1 MLALTIL
8 PSPVTTLVDAA
19 DVIRRGGT
27 GERANWM
34 LAGGLRPD
42 NVVDALH
49 AVRPFAIDVS
59 SGVEAEPG
67 VKDAERMRALFAA
80 IRAGEGVTS

>member
-1 MLALTIL
+1 
-8 PSPVTTLVDAA
+8 TLVDAA

-27 GERANWM
+27 GERANWALAAALAARRPVM
-34 LAGGLRPD
+34 LAGGLRPE
-42 NVVDALH
+42 NVVEAMH

-67 VKDAERMRALFAA
+67 VKDAARMRSLFAA